1 VRRTAREDFKVAGK
15 DRAKQLARQ
24 KYERQAARRA
34 AQARRARRVQIIGG
48 VAAVVVLGGVGGG
61 VAVALKS
68 GDSKTKASSSPSA
81 SASASPAAGDGAPKL
96 AITLQSVTVGAA
108 KSAGTAKCTYAPST
122 TDKGAPKGLGTPP
135 TTPAYK
141 GQVPVT
147 VKTNLGTLGLTLD
160 ATKAPCTTNSFA
172 YLAAKKYF
180 NNTKCHRLTTGGAGT
195 LRVLQCGDPTATGSG
210 GPGYKFA
217 NENTTGAKY
226 TRGVLAM
233 ANAGANTNG
242 SQFFIVYGDSTE
254 LPADYTIFGKVTT
267 GMDVVDRVAKAGA
280 AAQ

>member
-1 VRRTAREDFKVAGK
+1 MRPAREDFKVAGK

-34 AQARRARRVQIIGG
+34 AQERKSKRVRLIGG
-48 VAAVVVLGGVGGG
+48 VVAVIVVGG
-61 VAVALKS
+61 AVAGISVALNS
-68 GDSKTKASSSPSA
+68 GDSKSAASASPSA
-81 SASASPAAGDGAPKL
+81 STSPSTAAGDGAPKL
-96 AITLQSVTVGAA
+96 GLTLQNVSVSAT
-108 KSAGTAKCTYAPST
+108 KSDGTAKCAYSPST

-147 VKTNLGTLGLTLD
+147 VKTNLGDLGLTLD
-160 ATKAPCTTNSFA
+160 ASKAPCTTNSFA

-180 NNTKCHRLTTGGAGT
+180 NNTKCHRLTTGGEGS

-254 LPADYTIFGKVTT
+254 LPADYTIFGKVTS
-267 GMDVVDRVAKAGA
+267 GMDVVDRVAKAGV